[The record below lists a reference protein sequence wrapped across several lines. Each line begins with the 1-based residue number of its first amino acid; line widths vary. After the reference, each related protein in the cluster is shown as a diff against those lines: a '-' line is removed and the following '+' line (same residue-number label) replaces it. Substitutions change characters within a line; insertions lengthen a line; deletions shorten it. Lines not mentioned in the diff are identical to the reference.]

1 MPHAE
6 GRFIRY
12 LPARAGCSLLPEC
25 DLRGDRWHVCASLLA
40 PLHEPTVS
48 PWHHGV
54 VVSFDAVFVS
64 FPCRLSL
71 VRPPSPVSCLA
82 RAVSLHRAH
91 VFAPAEALSS
101 WSALGAMAVT
111 ST

>member
-1 MPHAE
+1 MQRVVSIVICRRVPVALSSPSVICE
-6 GRFIRY
+6 EV
-12 LPARAGCSLLPEC
+12 AGTF
-25 DLRGDRWHVCASLLA
+25 CASLLA
-40 PLHEPTVS
+40 PSHEPTVA